1 MTPESIAGFR
11 IPKEQLQD
19 LLDALAEM
27 EEDNVVPLH
36 PVAAETKAA

>member
-11 IPKEQLQD
+11 IPEEQLQD
-19 LLDALAEM
+19 LLEALADM

-36 PVAAETKAA
+36 PVSAQQEAA